1 MAAIILGTEAADT
14 VILGFTSILGQPL
27 ATEGADSIEGR
38 GGNDILHGLGG
49 SDTLDGGLG
58 NDTLAGGDGND
69 RFLLRGE
76 LLGEFDSIDGGAGR
90 DLIDLIGWTT
100 FPVLRLDLTEG
111 TLRGGAGAG
120 LFFLFASFVE
130 GSIENIAGTG
140 FDDWIRGDGDANHLD
155 GRGGANTLYGEAA
168 ADTLFGE
175 LGNDYLDGGSG
186 NDLLV
191 PLGGADTM
199 IGGTGVDTADYR
211 GRLAGVAI
219 TIAAD
224 GSITTGGSAAEDRLV
239 GIENLTGSGG
249 ADTLNGDH
257 AGANRLTGAGGA
269 DLLIGGSGDTLVGEG
284 DGDTYRLLAPDVVIV
299 EALQQGGRD
308 RVEAPF
314 DYTLG
319 TNFEDLL
326 LLGTARYGAG
336 NALANAITGNAAPNL
351 LEGGDGNDTLN
362 GGGGA
367 DILLGGAGDDLYL
380 VDDPGDLVADAD
392 GQGEIRASVSYTLT
406 GGITRLTLTGETG
419 LHGRGSFDNDLMSG
433 TATGADTLA
442 GGEGADTLD
451 GQGGDDLMLGG
462 GGDDRFRRSDGA
474 DTFDGGLGDDTF
486 EVDGNDVVLADPG
499 GHDRVIAI
507 GSHRLAAGIEVL
519 EIAFGDPAP
528 RFDGTGNGL
537 ANAITGHPGA
547 NRLAGGGG
555 DDTLAGS
562 RGDDTLLGG
571 AGADSLDGGS
581 NRDLLAGGAGDDTL
595 VGGGSLDTLRGDDG
609 ADLFVIGDQ
618 NFVSPSIS
626 TEAERIVDFDAAEGD
641 RIAIEAAELP
651 GAAPPAGPLDPALF
665 AANLSGRLAIAG
677 PSFVY
682 ETDAGRLWY
691 DDDWSG
697 GADRVMVAI
706 LVGRPALSTAD
717 IALF

>member
-1 MAAIILGTEAADT
+1 MATIIGTDNADT

-27 ATEGADSIEGR
+27 ATEGADRIEGR

-58 NDTLAGGDGND
+58 NDTLVGGDGND

-76 LLGEFDSIDGGAGR
+76 LLGEFDSIDGGGGR
-90 DLIDLIGWTT
+90 DVIDLIGWTT

-111 TLRGGAGAG
+111 TLRGGAGAV
-120 LFFLFASFVE
+120 LLFLFASFVA
-130 GSIENIAGTG
+130 GSIENVAGTG

-175 LGNDYLDGGSG
+175 LGNDYLDGGSD

-199 IGGTGVDTADYR
+199 LGGAGVDTADYR

-224 GSITTGGSAAEDRLV
+224 GSITTGGSAVEDRLV

-284 DGDTYRLLAPDVVIV
+284 DGDTYRLLAPDVVIF

-326 LLGTARYGAG
+326 LLGTARYGGG
-336 NALANAITGNAAPNL
+336 NALANAITGNAASNL
-351 LEGGDGNDTLN
+351 LEGGDGNDTLD

-367 DILLGGAGDDLYL
+367 DILLGGSGDDLYL
-380 VDDPGDLVADAD
+380 VDEPGDLVADAD
-392 GQGEIRASVSYTLT
+392 GQGEIRASVSFTLT
-406 GGITRLTLTGETG
+406 GGITRLTMTGETG
-419 LHGRGSFDNDLMSG
+419 LQGRGSFDNDSITG
-433 TATGADTLA
+433 TAAGADTLA

-462 GGDDRFRRSDGA
+462 SGDDRFRRAGGA

-486 EVDGNDVVLADPG
+486 EVDGDDLVLADPG

-507 GSHRLAAGIEVL
+507 GSHRLAAGIEAL
-519 EIAFGDPAP
+519 EITTNEIT
-528 RFDGTGNGL
+528 RFDGTGNGR
-537 ANAITGHPGA
+537 ANAITGHPHA

-555 DDTLAGS
+555 DDTLAGG

-618 NFVSPSIS
+618 NFVA
-626 TEAERIVDFDAAEGD
+626 TEAERILDFDAAEGD
-641 RIAIEAAELP
+641 ALRIAAAELP
-651 GAAPPAGPLDPALF
+651 GAAPAAGPLDPALF
-665 AANLSGRLAIAG
+665 AANLSGRMAIAG

-706 LVGRPALSTAD
+706 LLGKPALAAAD